1 VRTAQAVLIILMILA
16 PSFVVSG
23 GFYLVHM
30 LVQRIGL
37 PLRQCHPVGLADP
50 ADRGAVAALSNVPSQ
65 LAMSVSPL
73 VTGSCPVVLA
83 GGWVIARSGPALPV
97 W

>member
-1 VRTAQAVLIILMILA
+1 MRIAQAVRVIPVILA
-16 PSFVVSG
+16 PSFVVAG

-37 PLRQCHPVGLADP
+37 PLRQSYPVGLADL
-50 ADRGAVAALSNVPSQ
+50 AERGAVAAPSNVPSQ

-83 GGWVIARSGPALPV
+83 GG
-97 W
+97 